1 MKGFKRKIARFLVSF
16 ALTASTAVS
25 FAVCASAY
33 DSKTNL
39 LKQYEQTKDQGI
51 VNVGISGSYINDIN
65 NAINRVNA
73 IRKEACD
80 QGVWDP
86 RNSSKKLTSKDYVP
100 IQWSHELEE
109 VARLRAAEA
118 SMTISHTR
126 PNGKSCFTVSST
138 VSSSSEVL
146 AWNFTK
152 TMVYGINQFYGEKS
166 DWVNKTSGAVTG
178 HYTSMI
184 NPNNKY
190 MGLGCFY
197 ATSKVPYP
205 NTLCGRF
212 STSTKTSTKG
222 SAVSNCY
229 VPVQVKISSLTNG
242 SLKRVSGSSTIEA
255 GKTASYELWA
265 DASYR
270 TNTNVLLYEANWK
283 SSDTS
288 VATVDKY
295 GIVKGI
301 KRGTATITATCGNI
315 SKSVTV
321 NVKQYPPSSRISGS
335 NRYLTSVQIS
345 KTIFA
350 SKKTD
355 TVVIASGTN
364 FADALCSASLAK
376 AYNAPILLVDK
387 DYISDGVIAEIKRLS
402 AKKALIIGGTSVV
415 GASVENKIKTAG
427 LSIERI
433 AGKTR
438 FETAVSSAHK
448 LKDKG
453 YAPKSLFVVYYNS
466 FADALSASNIAAI
479 QNAPIVYVKTTG
491 DIDSYTK
498 QFLSSVKSSVDNV
511 YIIGGTGVISEQMS
525 SNIKSCVGKTPVR
538 VAGQNRYE
546 TCVEI
551 NKRFASYLKS
561 TNICV
566 ATGQNFPDA
575 LSGSVYSALNGCALF
590 LADQSLNSVQKA
602 YLKSK
607 APQKLT
613 VLGGASAVPDA
624 IILLIKQNSI

>member
-1 MKGFKRKIARFLVSF
+1 MKGITRKIARFFVSF
-16 ALTASTAVS
+16 ALTACAAVS
-25 FAVCASAY
+25 VAICASAY
-33 DSKTNL
+33 DAKTNL
-39 LKQYEQTKDQGI
+39 LKQYEQTKNTGI
-51 VNVGISGSYINDIN
+51 VNVGISGSFIDDIN

-86 RNSSKKLTSKDYVP
+86 RNSSRKLTSSDYVP

-138 VSSSSEVL
+138 VSSGSEVL
-146 AWNFTK
+146 AWNYSK
-152 TMVYGINQFYGEKS
+152 TMVNGINQFYGEKS

-229 VPVQVKISSLTNG
+229 VPVQVTTSSLTNG
-242 SLKRVSGSSTIEA
+242 RLKCVSGSSTIEA

-283 SSDTS
+283 SSNTA

-295 GIVKGI
+295 GKVTGVKTGS
-301 KRGTATITATCGNI
+301 AVITATCGGI

-321 NVKQYPPSSRISGS
+321 TVKQYPPSTRISGK
-335 NRYLTSVQIS
+335 NRFATSVEIS
-345 KTIFA
+345 KATYTKA
-350 SKKTD
+350 D
-355 TVVIASGTN
+355 TVVIASGMD
-364 FADALCSASLAK
+364 FADALCSVSLAN
-376 AYNAPILLVDK
+376 AYKAPILLVTK
-387 DYISDGVIAEIKRLS
+387 DTVGDDVLGEIKRLG
-402 AKKALIIGGTSVV
+402 AKTAMIIGGTGVV
-415 GASVENKIKTAG
+415 GTSVESKLKSAG
-427 LSIERI
+427 LNTERI

-438 FETAVSSAHK
+438 FETAVLSAQR

-453 YAPKSLFVVYYNS
+453 YAPKSLFIVYYNS
-466 FADALSASNIAAI
+466 YADALSASNVAAML
-479 QNAPIVYVKTTG
+479 NAPILYVKTTG
-491 DIDSYTK
+491 DIDSTTK
-498 QFLSSVKSSVDNV
+498 QYLSAVKSSVANV
-511 YIIGGTGVISEQMS
+511 YVIGGTGVISEQMS
-525 SNIKSCVGKTPVR
+525 NTIKAYMGKTPVR

-551 NKRFASYLKS
+551 NKKFASTITSRNLC
-561 TNICV
+561 I
-566 ATGQNFPDA
+566 ATGQDFPDA
-575 LSGSVYSALNGCALF
+575 LAGGVYSATNGTALF
-590 LADQSLNSVQKA
+590 LADVSLNSAQTA

-607 APQKLT
+607 AAEKLIVFGGDGPVPNAMIQK
-613 VLGGASAVPDA
+613 
-624 IILLIKQNSI
+624 IKQNSV

>member
-16 ALTASTAVS
+16 ALTASAAVS

-86 RNSSKKLTSKDYVP
+86 RNSSRKLTSSDYVP

-118 SMTISHTR
+118 AMTIAHTR
-126 PNGKSCFTVSST
+126 PNGKNCFTFAST

-146 AWNFTK
+146 AWNYGK
-152 TMVYGINQFYGEKS
+152 NMVNGINQFYGEKT
-166 DWVNKTSGAVTG
+166 DWVNKNTSAVTG

-184 NPNNKY
+184 NPDNKY

-197 ATSKVPYP
+197 TTAKVIYP

-212 STSTKTSTKG
+212 SSSTKTTTKG
-222 SAVSNCY
+222 SAVSSCY
-229 VPVQVKISSLTNG
+229 VPVQVKTSNLSNG
-242 SLKRVSGSSTIEA
+242 SIKRVSGSDTIEA
-255 GKTASYELWA
+255 GQSASYELWA
-265 DASYR
+265 DATYR

-301 KRGTATITATCGNI
+301 KRGAATITATCGNI

-387 DYISDGVIAEIKRLS
+387 DYISDDVIAEIKRLS
-402 AKKALIIGGTSVV
+402 AKKAMIIGGTSVV
-415 GASVENKIKTAG
+415 GTSVENKIKTAG
-427 LSIERI
+427 LTIERI

-438 FETAVSSAHK
+438 FETAVSSALK

-511 YIIGGTGVISEQMS
+511 YIIGGTSVISEQMS

>member
-1 MKGFKRKIARFLVSF
+1 MKGITRKIARFFVSF
-16 ALTASTAVS
+16 ALTACAAVS
-25 FAVCASAY
+25 VAICASAY
-33 DSKTNL
+33 DAKTNL
-39 LKQYEQTKDQGI
+39 LKQYEQTKDTGI
-51 VNVGISGSYINDIN
+51 VNVGISGSFIDDIN

-86 RNSSKKLTSKDYVP
+86 RNSSRKLTSSDYVP

-138 VSSSSEVL
+138 VSSGSEVL
-146 AWNFTK
+146 AWNYSK
-152 TMVYGINQFYGEKS
+152 TMVNGINQFYGEKS

-229 VPVQVKISSLTNG
+229 VPVQVTTSSLTNG
-242 SLKRVSGSSTIEA
+242 SLKCVSGSSTIEA

-295 GIVKGI
+295 GKVTGVKKGS
-301 KRGTATITATCGNI
+301 AVITATCGGI
-315 SKSVTV
+315 SKTVTV
-321 NVKQYPPSSRISGS
+321 TVKQYPPSTRISGK
-335 NRYLTSVQIS
+335 NRFATSVEIS
-345 KTIFA
+345 KATYTKA
-350 SKKTD
+350 D
-355 TVVIASGTN
+355 TVVIASGMD
-364 FADALCSASLAK
+364 FADALCSVSLAN
-376 AYNAPILLVDK
+376 AYKAPILLVTK
-387 DYISDGVIAEIKRLS
+387 DTVGDDVLGEIKRLG
-402 AKKALIIGGTSVV
+402 AKTALIIGGTGVV
-415 GASVENKIKTAG
+415 GTSVESKLKSAG
-427 LSIERI
+427 LNTERI

-438 FETAVSSAHK
+438 FETAVLSAQR

-453 YAPKSLFVVYYNS
+453 YAPKSLFIVYYNS
-466 FADALSASNIAAI
+466 YADALSASNVAAML
-479 QNAPIVYVKTTG
+479 NAPILYVKTTG
-491 DIDSYTK
+491 DIDSTTK
-498 QFLSSVKSSVDNV
+498 QYLSAVKSSVANV
-511 YIIGGTGVISEQMS
+511 YVIGGTGVISEQMS
-525 SNIKSCVGKTPVR
+525 NTIKAYMGKTPVR

-551 NKRFASYLKS
+551 NKKFASYLKS

-607 APQKLT
+607 AQQKLT
-613 VLGGASAVPDA
+613 VLGGAGAVPDA

>member
-1 MKGFKRKIARFLVSF
+1 MKGITRKIARFFVSF
-16 ALTASTAVS
+16 ALTACAAVS
-25 FAVCASAY
+25 VAICASAY
-33 DSKTNL
+33 DAKTNL
-39 LKQYEQTKDQGI
+39 LKQYEQTKDTGI
-51 VNVGISGSYINDIN
+51 VNVGISGSFIDDIN

-138 VSSSSEVL
+138 VSSGSEVL
-146 AWNFTK
+146 AWNYSK
-152 TMVYGINQFYGEKS
+152 TMVNGINQFYGEKS

-229 VPVQVKISSLTNG
+229 VPVQVTTSSLTNG
-242 SLKRVSGSSTIEA
+242 SLKCVSGSSTIEA

-295 GIVKGI
+295 GKVTGVKKGS
-301 KRGTATITATCGNI
+301 AVITATCGGI

-321 NVKQYPPSSRISGS
+321 TVKQYPPSTRISGK
-335 NRYLTSVQIS
+335 NRFATSVEIS
-345 KTIFA
+345 KATYTKA
-350 SKKTD
+350 D
-355 TVVIASGTN
+355 TVVIASGMD
-364 FADALCSASLAK
+364 FADALCSVSLAN
-376 AYNAPILLVDK
+376 AYKAPILLVTK
-387 DYISDGVIAEIKRLS
+387 DTVGDDVLGEIKRLG
-402 AKKALIIGGTSVV
+402 AKTALIIGGTGVV
-415 GASVENKIKTAG
+415 GTSVESKLKSAG
-427 LSIERI
+427 LNTERI

-438 FETAVSSAHK
+438 FETAVLSAQR

-453 YAPKSLFVVYYNS
+453 YAPKSLFIVYYNS
-466 FADALSASNIAAI
+466 YADALSASNVAAML
-479 QNAPIVYVKTTG
+479 NAPILYVKTTG
-491 DIDSYTK
+491 DIDSTTK
-498 QFLSSVKSSVDNV
+498 QYLSAVKSSVANV
-511 YIIGGTGVISEQMS
+511 YVIGGTGVISEQMS
-525 SNIKSCVGKTPVR
+525 NTIKAYMGKTPVR

-551 NKRFASYLKS
+551 NKKFASTITSRNLC
-561 TNICV
+561 I
-566 ATGQNFPDA
+566 ATGQDFPDA
-575 LSGSVYSALNGCALF
+575 LAGGVYSATNGTALF
-590 LADQSLNSVQKA
+590 LADVSLNSAQTA

-607 APQKLT
+607 AAEKLIVFGGDGPVPNAMIQK
-613 VLGGASAVPDA
+613 
-624 IILLIKQNSI
+624 IKQNSV

>member
-1 MKGFKRKIARFLVSF
+1 MKGITRKIARFFVSF
-16 ALTASTAVS
+16 ALTACAAVS
-25 FAVCASAY
+25 VAICASAY
-33 DSKTNL
+33 DTKTNL
-39 LKQYEQTKDQGI
+39 LKQYEQTKDTGI
-51 VNVGISGSYINDIN
+51 VNVGISGSFIDDIN
-65 NAINRVNA
+65 NAVNRVNA

-86 RNSSKKLTSKDYVP
+86 RNSSRKLTSSDYVP

-118 SMTISHTR
+118 AMTIAHTR
-126 PNGKSCFTVSST
+126 PNGKNCFTVAST

-146 AWNFTK
+146 AWNYGK
-152 TMVYGINQFYGEKS
+152 NMVNGINQFYGEKS

-229 VPVQVKISSLTNG
+229 VPVQVTTSSLTNG
-242 SLKRVSGSSTIEA
+242 SLKRVSGSDTIEA
-255 GKTASYELWA
+255 GQSASYELWT
-265 DASYR
+265 DATYR
-270 TNTNVLLYEANWK
+270 TNTNVLLYEATWK

-295 GIVKGI
+295 GKVTGVKKGS
-301 KRGTATITATCGNI
+301 AVITATCGGI
-315 SKSVTV
+315 SKTVTV
-321 NVKQYPPSSRISGS
+321 TVKQYPPSTRISGK
-335 NRYLTSVQIS
+335 NRFATSVEIS
-345 KTIFA
+345 KATYTKA
-350 SKKTD
+350 D
-355 TVVIASGTN
+355 TVVIASGMD

-387 DYISDGVIAEIKRLS
+387 DYISDDVIAEIKRLS
-402 AKKALIIGGTSVV
+402 AKKALIIGGTGVV
-415 GASVENKIKTAG
+415 DTSVESKLKSAG
-427 LSIERI
+427 LNTERI

-438 FETAVSSAHK
+438 FETAVLSAQR
-448 LKDKG
+448 LKDKS
-453 YAPKSLFVVYYNS
+453 YAPKSLFIVYYNS
-466 FADALSASNIAAI
+466 YADALSASNVAAML
-479 QNAPIVYVKTTG
+479 NAPILYVKTTG
-491 DIDSYTK
+491 DIDSTTK
-498 QFLSSVKSSVDNV
+498 QYLSAVKSSVANV
-511 YIIGGTGVISEQMS
+511 YVIGGTGVISEQMS
-525 SNIKSCVGKTPVR
+525 NTIKAYMGKTPVR

-613 VLGGASAVPDA
+613 VLGGAGAVPDA

>member
-1 MKGFKRKIARFLVSF
+1 MKGITRKIARFFVSF
-16 ALTASTAVS
+16 ALTACAAVS
-25 FAVCASAY
+25 VAICASAY

-51 VNVGISGSYINDIN
+51 VNVGISGGYINDIN

-118 SMTISHTR
+118 AMTIAHTR
-126 PNGKSCFTVSST
+126 PNGKNCFTFAST

-146 AWNFTK
+146 AWNYGK
-152 TMVYGINQFYGEKS
+152 NMVNGINQFYGEKT
-166 DWVNKTSGAVTG
+166 DWVNKNTSAVTG

-184 NPNNKY
+184 NPDNKY

-197 ATSKVPYP
+197 TTAKVIYP

-212 STSTKTSTKG
+212 SSSTKTTTKG
-222 SAVSNCY
+222 SAVSSCY
-229 VPVQVKISSLTNG
+229 VPVQVKTSNLSNG
-242 SLKRVSGSSTIEA
+242 SIKRVSGSDTIEA
-255 GKTASYELWA
+255 GQSASYELWA
-265 DASYR
+265 DATYR
-270 TNTNVLLYEANWK
+270 TNTNVLLYEATWK
-283 SSDTS
+283 SSNTA

-295 GIVKGI
+295 GKVTGVKTGS
-301 KRGTATITATCGNI
+301 AVITATCGGI

-321 NVKQYPPSSRISGS
+321 TVKQYPPSTRISGK
-335 NRYLTSVQIS
+335 NRFATSVEIS
-345 KTIFA
+345 KATYTKA
-350 SKKTD
+350 D
-355 TVVIASGTN
+355 TVVIASGMD
-364 FADALCSASLAK
+364 FADALCSVSLAN
-376 AYNAPILLVDK
+376 AYKAPILLVTK
-387 DYISDGVIAEIKRLS
+387 DTVGDDVLGEIKRLG
-402 AKKALIIGGTSVV
+402 AKTALIIGGTGVV
-415 GASVENKIKTAG
+415 GTSVESKLKSAG
-427 LSIERI
+427 LNTERI

-438 FETAVSSAHK
+438 FETAVLSAQR

-453 YAPKSLFVVYYNS
+453 YAPKSLFIVYYNS
-466 FADALSASNIAAI
+466 YADALSASNVAAML
-479 QNAPIVYVKTTG
+479 NAPILYVKTTG
-491 DIDSYTK
+491 DIDSTTK
-498 QFLSSVKSSVDNV
+498 QYLSAVKSSVANV
-511 YIIGGTGVISEQMS
+511 YVIGGTGVISEQMS
-525 SNIKSCVGKTPVR
+525 NTIKAYMGKTPVR

-613 VLGGASAVPDA
+613 VLGGAGAVPDA

>member
-1 MKGFKRKIARFLVSF
+1 MKGITRKIARFFVSF
-16 ALTASTAVS
+16 ALTACAAVS
-25 FAVCASAY
+25 VAICASAY
-33 DSKTNL
+33 DAKTNL
-39 LKQYEQTKDQGI
+39 LKQYEQTKDTGI
-51 VNVGISGSYINDIN
+51 VNVGISGSFIDDIN

-138 VSSSSEVL
+138 VSSGSEVL
-146 AWNFTK
+146 AWNYSK
-152 TMVYGINQFYGEKS
+152 TMVNGINQFYGEKS

-222 SAVSNCY
+222 SVVSNCY
-229 VPVQVKISSLTNG
+229 VPVQVTTSSLTNG
-242 SLKRVSGSSTIEA
+242 RLKCVSGSSTIEA

-295 GIVKGI
+295 GKVTGVKKGS
-301 KRGTATITATCGNI
+301 AVITATCGGI
-315 SKSVTV
+315 SKTVTV
-321 NVKQYPPSSRISGS
+321 TVKQYPPSTRISGK
-335 NRYLTSVQIS
+335 NRFATSVEIS
-345 KTIFA
+345 KATYTKA
-350 SKKTD
+350 D
-355 TVVIASGTN
+355 TVVIASGMD
-364 FADALCSASLAK
+364 FADALCSVSLAN
-376 AYNAPILLVDK
+376 AYKAPILLVTK
-387 DYISDGVIAEIKRLS
+387 DTVGDDVLGEIKRLG
-402 AKKALIIGGTSVV
+402 AKTALIIGGTGVV
-415 GASVENKIKTAG
+415 GTSVESKLKSAG
-427 LSIERI
+427 LNTERI

-438 FETAVSSAHK
+438 FETAVLSAQR

-453 YAPKSLFVVYYNS
+453 YAPKSLFIVYYNS
-466 FADALSASNIAAI
+466 YADALSASNVAAML
-479 QNAPIVYVKTTG
+479 NTPILYVKTTG
-491 DIDSYTK
+491 DIDSTTK
-498 QFLSSVKSSVDNV
+498 QYLSAVKSSVANV
-511 YIIGGTGVISEQMS
+511 YVIGGTGVISEQMS
-525 SNIKSCVGKTPVR
+525 NTIKAYMGKAPVR

-613 VLGGASAVPDA
+613 VLGGAGAVPDA

>member
-1 MKGFKRKIARFLVSF
+1 MKGITRKIARFFVSF
-16 ALTASTAVS
+16 ALSACAAVS
-25 FAVCASAY
+25 VAICASAY
-33 DSKTNL
+33 DAKTNL
-39 LKQYEQTKDQGI
+39 LKQYEQTKDTGI
-51 VNVGISGSYINDIN
+51 VNVGISGSFIDDIN
-65 NAINRVNA
+65 NAVNRVNA

-86 RNSSKKLTSKDYVP
+86 RNSSRKLTSSDYVP

-138 VSSSSEVL
+138 VSSGSEVL
-146 AWNFTK
+146 AWNYSK
-152 TMVYGINQFYGEKS
+152 TMVNGINQFYGEKS

-229 VPVQVKISSLTNG
+229 VPVQVTTSSLTNG
-242 SLKRVSGSSTIEA
+242 SLKCVSGSSTIEA

-265 DASYR
+265 DATYR

-295 GIVKGI
+295 GKVTGVKKGS
-301 KRGTATITATCGNI
+301 AVITATCGGI
-315 SKSVTV
+315 SKTVTV
-321 NVKQYPPSSRISGS
+321 TVKQYPPSTRISGK
-335 NRYLTSVQIS
+335 NRFATSVEIS
-345 KTIFA
+345 KATYTKA
-350 SKKTD
+350 D
-355 TVVIASGTN
+355 TVVIASGMD
-364 FADALCSASLAK
+364 FADALCSVSLAN
-376 AYNAPILLVDK
+376 AYKAPILLVTK
-387 DYISDGVIAEIKRLS
+387 DTVGDDVLGEIKRLG
-402 AKKALIIGGTSVV
+402 AKTALIIGGTGVV
-415 GASVENKIKTAG
+415 GTSVESKLKSAG
-427 LSIERI
+427 LNTERI

-438 FETAVSSAHK
+438 FETAVLSAQR

-453 YAPKSLFVVYYNS
+453 YAPKSLFIVYYNS
-466 FADALSASNIAAI
+466 YADALSASNVAAML
-479 QNAPIVYVKTTG
+479 NAPILYVKTTG
-491 DIDSYTK
+491 DIDSTTK
-498 QFLSSVKSSVDNV
+498 QYLSAVKSSVANV
-511 YIIGGTGVISEQMS
+511 YVIGGTGVISEQMS
-525 SNIKSCVGKTPVR
+525 NTIKAYMGKTPVR

-551 NKRFASYLKS
+551 NKKFASTITSRNLC
-561 TNICV
+561 I
-566 ATGQNFPDA
+566 ATGQDFPDA
-575 LSGSVYSALNGCALF
+575 LAGGVYSATNGTALF
-590 LADQSLNSVQKA
+590 LADVSLNSAQTA

-607 APQKLT
+607 AAEKLIVFGGDGPVPNAMIQK
-613 VLGGASAVPDA
+613 
-624 IILLIKQNSI
+624 IKQNSV

>member
-1 MKGFKRKIARFLVSF
+1 MKGITRKIARFFVSF
-16 ALTASTAVS
+16 ALTACAAVS
-25 FAVCASAY
+25 VAICASAY
-33 DSKTNL
+33 DAKTNL
-39 LKQYEQTKDQGI
+39 LKQYEQTKDTGI
-51 VNVGISGSYINDIN
+51 VNVGISGSFIDDIN
-65 NAINRVNA
+65 NAVNRVNA

-138 VSSSSEVL
+138 VSSGSEVL
-146 AWNFTK
+146 AWNYGK
-152 TMVYGINQFYGEKS
+152 NMVNGINQFYREKT
-166 DWVNKTSGAVTG
+166 DWINKTSGAVTG

-229 VPVQVKISSLTNG
+229 VPVQVTTSSLTNG
-242 SLKRVSGSSTIEA
+242 SLKCVSGSSTIEA

-295 GIVKGI
+295 GKVTGVKKGS
-301 KRGTATITATCGNI
+301 AVITATCGGI
-315 SKSVTV
+315 SKTVTV
-321 NVKQYPPSSRISGS
+321 TVKQYPPSTRISGK
-335 NRYLTSVQIS
+335 NRFATSVEIS
-345 KTIFA
+345 KATYTKA
-350 SKKTD
+350 D
-355 TVVIASGTN
+355 TVVIASGMD
-364 FADALCSASLAK
+364 FADALCSVSLANVYK
-376 AYNAPILLVDK
+376 APILLVTK
-387 DYISDGVIAEIKRLS
+387 DTVGDDVLGEIKRLG
-402 AKKALIIGGTSVV
+402 AKTALIIGGTGVV
-415 GASVENKIKTAG
+415 GTSVESKLKSAG
-427 LSIERI
+427 LNTERI

-438 FETAVSSAHK
+438 FETAVLSAQR

-453 YAPKSLFVVYYNS
+453 YAPKSLFIVYYNS
-466 FADALSASNIAAI
+466 YADALSASNVAAML
-479 QNAPIVYVKTTG
+479 NAPILYVKTTG
-491 DIDSYTK
+491 DIDSTTK
-498 QFLSSVKSSVDNV
+498 QYLSAVKSSVANV
-511 YIIGGTGVISEQMS
+511 YVIGGTGVISEQMS

-590 LADQSLNSVQKA
+590 LADQSLNSVQKT
-602 YLKSK
+602 YLKSN

>member
-1 MKGFKRKIARFLVSF
+1 MKGITRKIARFFVSF
-16 ALTASTAVS
+16 ALTACAAVS
-25 FAVCASAY
+25 VAICASAY
-33 DSKTNL
+33 DAKTNL
-39 LKQYEQTKDQGI
+39 LKQYEQTKDTGI
-51 VNVGISGSYINDIN
+51 VNVGISGSFIDDIN
-65 NAINRVNA
+65 NAVNRVNA

-86 RNSSKKLTSKDYVP
+86 RNSSRKLTSSDYVP

-118 SMTISHTR
+118 SMTIAHTR
-126 PNGKSCFTVSST
+126 PNGKNCFTFAST
-138 VSSSSEVL
+138 VPSSSEVL
-146 AWNFTK
+146 AWNYGK
-152 TMVYGINQFYGEKS
+152 NMVNGINQFYREKT
-166 DWVNKTSGAVTG
+166 DWVNKNTSAVTG

-184 NPNNKY
+184 NPDNKY

-197 ATSKVPYP
+197 TTAKVIYP

-212 STSTKTSTKG
+212 SSSTKTTTKG
-222 SAVSNCY
+222 SAVSSCY
-229 VPVQVKISSLTNG
+229 VPVQVKTSNLSNG
-242 SLKRVSGSSTIEA
+242 SIKRVSGSDTIEA
-255 GKTASYELWA
+255 GQSASYELWA
-265 DASYR
+265 DATYR
-270 TNTNVLLYEANWK
+270 TNTNVLLYEATWK

-321 NVKQYPPSSRISGS
+321 NVKQYPPSTRISGK
-335 NRYLTSVQIS
+335 NRFATSVEIS
-345 KTIFA
+345 KATYTKA
-350 SKKTD
+350 D
-355 TVVIASGTN
+355 TVVIASGMD
-364 FADALCSASLAK
+364 FADALCSVSLAN
-376 AYNAPILLVDK
+376 AYKAPILLVTK
-387 DYISDGVIAEIKRLS
+387 DTVGDDVLGEIKRLG
-402 AKKALIIGGTSVV
+402 AKTALIIGGTGVV
-415 GASVENKIKTAG
+415 GTSVESKLKSAG
-427 LSIERI
+427 LNTERI

-438 FETAVSSAHK
+438 FETAVLSAQR

-453 YAPKSLFVVYYNS
+453 YAPKSLFIVYYNS
-466 FADALSASNIAAI
+466 YADALSASNVAAML
-479 QNAPIVYVKTTG
+479 NAPILYVKTTG
-491 DIDSYTK
+491 DIDSTTK
-498 QFLSSVKSSVDNV
+498 QYLSAVKSSVANV
-511 YIIGGTGVISEQMS
+511 YVIGGTGVISEQMS
-525 SNIKSCVGKTPVR
+525 NTIKAYMGKTPVR

-613 VLGGASAVPDA
+613 VLGGAGAVPDA